1 MIYWSLKHI
10 FVGKFPMNEFRS
22 GLGIDVHRLTEGESL
37 ILGGVDIEHSLGLS
51 GYSDGDVLTHS
62 IIDSLL
68 GASGMGDIGTLFPST
83 DEQYRGISS
92 LILLE
97 TTSLLVR
104 EAGWIVKF
112 LDATII
118 AQRPVIAP
126 FIGSMK
132 ATISGVLS
140 IPEKNINIK
149 ATTTDGLGFIG
160 NEYGIAS
167 LAIAS
172 LGTKL

>member
-1 MIYWSLKHI
+1 MT
-10 FVGKFPMNEFRS
+10 KFPMIEIRS
-22 GLGIDVHRLTEGESL
+22 GIGIDVHRLTKGEL
-37 ILGGVDIEHSLGLS
+37 LVLGGVTIEHFMGLS
-51 GYSDGDVLTHS
+51 GHSDGDVLTHS

-68 GASGMGDIGTLFPST
+68 GVSGMGDIGTLFPPA
-83 DEQYRGISS
+83 DDRYKNISS
-92 LILLE
+92 MVLLE
-97 TTSLLVR
+97 RTTALIY

-126 FIGSMK
+126 FVGSMK
-132 ATISGVLS
+132 ATISKILS
-140 IPEKNINIK
+140 IPDRNVNIK

-160 NEYGIAS
+160 NEHGIAS

-172 LGTKL
+172 LETQE

>member
-1 MIYWSLKHI
+1 M
-10 FVGKFPMNEFRS
+10 
-22 GLGIDVHRLTEGESL
+22 
-37 ILGGVDIEHSLGLS
+37 
-51 GYSDGDVLTHS
+51 LTHS

-68 GASGMGDIGTLFPST
+68 VASGMGDIGTLFPST

-97 TTSLLVR
+97 KTSLLVR

-172 LGTKL
+172 LGTRL

>member
-1 MIYWSLKHI
+1 
-10 FVGKFPMNEFRS
+10 MNEFRS

-118 AQRPVIAP
+118 AQRPVIA
-126 FIGSMK
+126 
-132 ATISGVLS
+132 LS
-140 IPEKNINIK
+140 LIHI
-149 ATTTDGLGFIG
+149 
-160 NEYGIAS
+160 
-167 LAIAS
+167 
-172 LGTKL
+172 

>member
-1 MIYWSLKHI
+1 MIYWLLKHI
-10 FVGKFPMNEFRS
+10 LMVKFTMTKARS
-22 GLGIDVHRLTEGESL
+22 GLGIDVHRLLEGESL
-37 ILGGVDIEHSLGLS
+37 ILGGVYIDHSLGLS

-97 TTSLLVR
+97 RTSLLVT

-132 ATISGVLS
+132 TTISGVLS
-140 IPEKNINIK
+140 IPEKNVNIK

-160 NEYGIAS
+160 NEHGIAS

-172 LGTKL
+172 LGTRL